1 MVLLTTISRCG
12 ATSTLR
18 CISNGY
24 TISYLTNP
32 PMIDEH
38 TLSFIREHAT
48 ADVRSL
54 ALQAARYPHVDMRVA
69 MTQIEGRQLA
79 VAKLPTWAATE
90 GVIYPVRL
98 SMEQCSSETTARYKA
113 SLVGGRC
120 LADLT
125 GGFGIDCS
133 YMSEQFERATYIERN
148 QDLCDIAR
156 HNFALLGRPISV
168 VNGNSEEVLASLPQQ
183 DWIFVDPARRDGRGN
198 KVVALSDCEP
208 DVCALKPL
216 LQQKASRIMIKCSPM
231 LDISL
236 AVRQLQMVSEVH
248 VVSVNN
254 ECKELLLL
262 LDQACTEEMRI
273 HTVNFQGNRVQ
284 HFVYTLLEESEAA
297 CIYASQVGNYLYE
310 PNSSMMKAG
319 CFRLPADRY
328 GLSKLHP
335 NTHLYTAD
343 HLVEDFPGRVFEV
356 NNVVGFSKSELKSLS
371 AELKRA
377 NVAVRNFPEHPDA
390 LRKRLKIA
398 DGGDTYLFATTLN
411 TEKKV
416 IISGAKV
423 ALDA

>member
-1 MVLLTTISRCG
+1 
-12 ATSTLR
+12 
-18 CISNGY
+18 
-24 TISYLTNP
+24 
-32 PMIDEH
+32 MIDEH

-54 ALQAARYPHVDMRVA
+54 ALQAARYPNVDMRMA

-79 VAKLPTWAATE
+79 AVKLPTWAATE

-98 SMEQCSSETTARYKA
+98 SLEQCSSEATARYKA
-113 SLVGGRC
+113 SLVGGIR

-133 YMSEQFERATYIERN
+133 YMSEQFEHATYIERN
-148 QDLCDIAR
+148 PALCDIAR
-156 HNFALLGRPISV
+156 HNFALLGRPVSV
-168 VNGNSEEVLASLPQQ
+168 VNGNSEEELASLPQQ
-183 DWIFVDPARRDGRGN
+183 DWIYVDPARRDGRGN

-208 DVCALKPL
+208 DVCALKSL
-216 LQQKASRIMIKCSPM
+216 LLQKASRVMVKCSPM

-236 AVRQLQMVSEVH
+236 AVRQLQTVSQVH

-262 LDQACTEEMRI
+262 LDQEGAEEMHI
-273 HTVNFQGNRVQ
+273 HTVNFQGGRMQ
-284 HFVYTLLEESEAA
+284 SFVYTLNEEARAVCS
-297 CIYASQVGNYLYE
+297 YASQVGKYLYE

-319 CFRLPADRY
+319 CYRLLAVRY
-328 GLSKLHP
+328 ALQKFHP
-335 NTHLYTAD
+335 NTHLYTSD

-356 NNVVGFSKSELKSLS
+356 KDVVGFSKSELKSLS
-371 AELKRA
+371 SGLKRA

-390 LRKRLKIA
+390 LRKRLKVA

-411 TEKKV
+411 SEKKV
-416 IISGAKV
+416 VISGVKV
-423 ALDA
+423 TVGA

>member
-1 MVLLTTISRCG
+1 
-12 ATSTLR
+12 
-18 CISNGY
+18 
-24 TISYLTNP
+24 
-32 PMIDEH
+32 MIDEH

-54 ALQAARYPHVDMRVA
+54 ALQAARYPNVDMRMA
-69 MTQIEGRQLA
+69 MMQIEGRQLA
-79 VAKLPTWAATE
+79 TVKLPTWAATE

-98 SMEQCSSETTARYKA
+98 SMEQCSSEATARYKA
-113 SLVGGRC
+113 SLVGGTR

-133 YMSEQFERATYIERN
+133 YMSEQFEHATYIERN
-148 QDLCDIAR
+148 PALCDIAQ
-156 HNFALLGRPISV
+156 HNFALLGCSV
-168 VNGNSEEVLASLPQQ
+168 SVINGNSEEVLASLPQQ

-208 DVCALKPL
+208 DVCALKSL
-216 LQQKASRIMIKCSPM
+216 LLQKASRVMVKCSPM

-236 AVRQLQMVSEVH
+236 AVRQLQTVSQVH

-262 LDQACTEEMRI
+262 LDQEGAEEMHI
-273 HTVNFQGNRVQ
+273 HTVNFQGGRLQ
-284 HFVYTLLEESEAA
+284 SFVYTLNEEARAVCS
-297 CIYASQVGNYLYE
+297 YTSQVGKYLYE

-319 CFRLPADRY
+319 CYRLLAVRY
-328 GLSKLHP
+328 ALQKFHS
-335 NTHLYTAD
+335 NTHLYTSD

-356 NNVVGFSKSELKSLS
+356 KDVVGFSKSELKSLS
-371 AELKRA
+371 SGLKRA

-411 TEKKV
+411 SEKKV
-416 IISGAKV
+416 VISGVKV
-423 ALDA
+423 TVGA